1 MCAIDMKQS
10 LQHVIFVGVL
20 CINPQ
25 VVWWFGRATTAA
37 FDVFL
42 SSTREAV
49 DANISV
55 CRFFIWH
62 VWNNGS
68 ELQNVLIV
76 RFLTDTARSWH
87 WMLWHRELVLDTDHS
102 KTALQTT

>member
-10 LQHVIFVGVL
+10 LLHVIFGGVL
-20 CINPQ
+20 CINLQ

-37 FDVFL
+37 SRYVL
-42 SSTREAV
+42 TSA
-49 DANISV
+49 

-76 RFLTDTARSWH
+76 RFLTATARSWH
-87 WMLWHRELVLDTDHS
+87 WMLWHRELVLDTNHS